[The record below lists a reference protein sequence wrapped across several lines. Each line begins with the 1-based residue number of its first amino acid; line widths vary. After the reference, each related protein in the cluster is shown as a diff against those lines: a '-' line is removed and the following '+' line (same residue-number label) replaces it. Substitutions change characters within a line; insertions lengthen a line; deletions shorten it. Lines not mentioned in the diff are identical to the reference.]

1 MVKMKKMNFLL
12 LVLLAG
18 TGICRGQDKVA
29 SQISLELK
37 DRESATVPFTT
48 DGIFS
53 LNGATQEF
61 SGVINLFPIVPF
73 PDAQDSLAIQ
83 EKPLLLYIKG
93 HFPPGD
99 ISFQT
104 PTNNTKTYMM
114 QCNCKVYD
122 SSKNCQ
128 LSINLITNPDMP
140 LSDSEGKTAFQPR
153 LSFVMVL
160 DPKDYG
166 LDNKPFSI
174 SKPIFLVAKNA
185 ILNKS
190 N

>member
-1 MVKMKKMNFLL
+1 MMNCYFLL
-12 LVLLAG
+12 FIPLIG
-18 TGICRGQDKVA
+18 IGICKGQDKVA
-29 SQISLELK
+29 SQISLSLK
-37 DRESATVPFTT
+37 DNQAVSSSFTT

-53 LNGATQEF
+53 LNGSTQEF
-61 SGVINLFPIVPF
+61 TGIINLFPIVPS
-73 PDAQDSLAIQ
+73 PDAQDSLAMQ
-83 EKPLLLYIKG
+83 DKPLLLYIKG
-93 HFPPGD
+93 RFPPGD
-99 ISFQT
+99 ISFLT

-114 QCNCKVYD
+114 QCNCKLYD

-128 LSINLITNPDMP
+128 LSINLITNPDKP
-140 LSDSEGKTAFQPR
+140 VSDTEGKTAFQPR
-153 LSFVMVL
+153 LSFVMIL

-185 ILNKS
+185 IINRS